1 MSKNTTSS
9 RYGWELK
16 AIFSF
21 GVAFVLIL
29 VVIAITLP
37 RPTEFQQL
45 IFRIVLALAAAGV
58 GALLPGFLSIKYK
71 TFLRAGGALA
81 VFAIVYFFNPATL
94 VISTPS
100 PHVIL
105 PTDPFRIIFVADQE
119 GNFTANS
126 YDFPVSDIRKNSSGG
141 KFIQLLKKLPNVTS
155 DALAA
160 STIFRTSDENII
172 DDGSNNV
179 LEDGNLGVLII
190 PNSIVQEYDDPHLA
204 FTHIFSQV
212 RKRN

>member
-1 MSKNTTSS
+1 MSRNATSS
-9 RYGWELK
+9 RHGWELK

-29 VVIAITLP
+29 VIIAVTLP

-58 GALLPGFLSIKYK
+58 GALIPGFLAIRYK

-81 VFAIVYFFNPATL
+81 VFAMVYFFNPATL
-94 VISTPS
+94 VISTPP
-100 PHVIL
+100 PHAIL
-105 PTDPFRIIFVADQE
+105 PTDPFRIIFVVDQE

-126 YDFPVSDIRKNSSGG
+126 YDFPVSDIRKNASGG
-141 KFIQLLKKLPNVTS
+141 EFKQLLEKLPNIPSNV
-155 DALAA
+155 LAD
-160 STIFRTSDENII
+160 STIFRISDENII
-172 DDGSNNV
+172 NDGSNNV
-179 LEDGNLGVLII
+179 LDGGNLGVLII
-190 PNSIVQEYDDPHLA
+190 PNSVVQEYDDPHLA

-212 RKRN
+212 WKRN